1 MHSGPHSLMHTLTRP
16 LRPSSPLAPP
26 QVKLDINSQTDD
38 LILHP
43 KKDLHVFCKVLQDE
57 EAVRLS
63 EE

>member
-1 MHSGPHSLMHTLTRP
+1 MHTLTRP